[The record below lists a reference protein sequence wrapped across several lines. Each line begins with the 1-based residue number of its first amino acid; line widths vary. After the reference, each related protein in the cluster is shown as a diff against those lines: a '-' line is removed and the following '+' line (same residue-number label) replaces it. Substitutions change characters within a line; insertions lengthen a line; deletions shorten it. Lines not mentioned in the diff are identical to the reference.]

1 MYREAQ
7 SVKAICYVQGSVG
20 PIGLSKHG
28 RQEKRQTMRPEHR
41 GLEDSAEERGLHL
54 VNEEETLE
62 GL

>member
-1 MYREAQ
+1 MLKPFATYKDQ
-7 SVKAICYVQGSVG
+7 WD
-20 PIGLSKHG
+20 LSDCLNMEGKR

-54 VNEEETLE
+54 VNEEETRE